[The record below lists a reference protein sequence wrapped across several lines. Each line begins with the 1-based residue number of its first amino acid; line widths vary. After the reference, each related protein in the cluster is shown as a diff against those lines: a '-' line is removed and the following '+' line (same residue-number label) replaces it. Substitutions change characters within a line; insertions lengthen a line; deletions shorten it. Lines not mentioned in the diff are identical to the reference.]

1 MKLKR
6 IFSIVLSIMILA
18 GALTQIIPA
27 SANTNGNSANEF
39 YISVSGSDEND
50 GTTHD
55 KAVRTVKKAIE
66 LINAAGLGENDTA
79 TVYVDSTV
87 NGVQPTSIDSINNFI
102 SYYNSE
108 NHIIPAYNCTV
119 IFTSYNAGDVGI
131 SYMGFGPYAAGKEG
145 GNNYGEDMYIAGPTV
160 FKNINLLDGS
170 MNLWWT
176 NPIDLR
182 GNTSEFYNVTWEYLD
197 SNKKIQVG
205 KKPNGFDVRSLYSG
219 NTVQS
224 NKTYAQ
230 PFNNSRERTVAFEG
244 QSQVNLPVTF
254 YFGNESPEYKYN
266 RVFEGD
272 STFIWGIKDKTL
284 TAAYLV
290 GASGTT
296 GDAAAFNYN
305 GNVNIVMKNGA
316 KISSIKVSPD
326 ESNYLSP
333 KISGAIQIVANAGS
347 EINTA
352 DIAAIA
358 KVYTDNNIYAITN
371 GSSDITL
378 DVTDTA
384 GKYSVNGN
392 GVAYIETNEKIYYS
406 VNGILTVPG
415 VNGLNSYEIKY
426 AKSADEIIGD
436 GTVWQYSGTSGVLI
450 PKQGEKYMLH
460 VKGAIANEYLGL
472 KTASG
477 KITAGT
483 TYTLSFKYRT
493 ECGINIFGGDYVRI
507 KLLSGKKALRQT
519 IVQNGSDTNT
529 KTDSPDNNKFDSVVL
544 KDDTMTV
551 TFSLTEN
558 EAATDDYRIAFV
570 FIPRGSYDKWEYYIK
585 DLKLCAG
592 NSDENILINTGV
604 KADMQG
610 YYADTAEAVAGSAV
624 FDYSRTVNGEPTGDK
639 YLAEYVSYYNTNA
652 DASFDICDLV
662 TASDIIKSNT
672 NFYTAEDVDLLRY
685 RLLAQ

>member
-1 MKLKR
+1 
-6 IFSIVLSIMILA
+6 MILA

-50 GTTHD
+50 GTTHNT
-55 KAVRTVKKAIE
+55 AVRTVKMAIE

-87 NGVQPTSIDSINNFI
+87 DGAQPTSVTDMDGVV
-102 SYYNSE
+102 SYYSYNE
-108 NHIIPAYNCTV
+108 NLIPNHTCTV
-119 IFTSYNAGDVGI
+119 KFTSYNSTDGAMDYLGYGYIVGV
-131 SYMGFGPYAAGKEG
+131 SYNRYFSL
-145 GNNYGEDMYIAGPTV
+145 AGPTV
-160 FKNINLLDGS
+160 FENIILLDISKRQDSYWDNPVNIRNNTAIFSGVKWS
-170 MNLWWT
+170 FTDGNGVIVNDAQKTSTRNIFYAGNLY
-176 NPIDLR
+176 D
-182 GNTSEFYNVTWEYLD
+182 NTAAAAL
-197 SNKKIQVG
+197 
-205 KKPNGFDVRSLYSG
+205 
-219 NTVQS
+219 
-224 NKTYAQ
+224 
-230 PFNNSRERTVAFEG
+230 ERTLSQTVAFEG
-244 QSQVNLPVTF
+244 DDGYNLPKKF
-254 YFGNESPEYKYN
+254 AFGNSSPKN
-266 RVFEGD
+266 VFKRSFAGD
-272 STFIWGIKDKTL
+272 STFIWGIKGKTL
-284 TAAYLV
+284 EAAYFTS
-290 GASGTT
+290 ASTANAG

-333 KISGAIQIVANAGS
+333 KISGTIQIVANAGS
-347 EINTA
+347 EINTS
-352 DIAAIA
+352 DIEAIA

-415 VNGLNSYEIKY
+415 GNGLNSYEIKY

-436 GTVWQYSGTSGVLI
+436 GTVWQYSGTAGVLI

-477 KITAGT
+477 KITAGN

-493 ECGINIFGGDYVRI
+493 ECGINIFGEDYVRI

-519 IVQNGSDTNT
+519 VVLNGSDTNT
-529 KTDSPDNNKFDSVVL
+529 KTDSTDNNKFDSVVL
-544 KDDTMTV
+544 KDDTMSV

-570 FIPRGSYDKWEYYIK
+570 FIGRTGYSKCEYYIK

-624 FDYSRTVNGEPTGDK
+624 FDYNRTVNGEPTGDK

-662 TASDIIKSNT
+662 AASDIIKSNT

>member
-1 MKLKR
+1 
-6 IFSIVLSIMILA
+6 MILA

-66 LINAAGLGENDTA
+66 LINAAGLVEDDTA

-87 NGVQPTSIDSINNFI
+87 DGKLLTAVETMNDVV
-102 SYYNSE
+102 SYYNNE
-108 NHIIPAYNCTV
+108 DNNKLPLYACTV
-119 IFTSYNAGDVGI
+119 TFTSYNTD
-131 SYMGFGPYAAGKEG
+131 EG
-145 GNNYGEDMYIAGPTV
+145 GNGSDYLGYGHTNDVSNSFCSLAGPTV
-160 FKNINLLDGS
+160 FENITLLDVTGRED
-170 MNLWWT
+170 NYWI
-176 NPIDLR
+176 NYFNAR
-182 GNTSEFYNVTWEYLD
+182 GNTVIFRSVKWSYIEGNNWGYKTGV
-197 SNKKIQVG
+197 KKIINDKNKWTQE
-205 KKPNGFDVRSLYSG
+205 NIFYAG
-219 NTVQS
+219 NQ
-224 NKTYAQ
+224 Y
-230 PFNNSRERTVAFEG
+230 NNAAAAALERTSSQTVAFEG
-244 QSQVNLPVTF
+244 DDGYNLPKIF
-254 YFGNESPEYKYN
+254 AFGNSSPKDEFK
-266 RVFEGD
+266 RSFAGD
-272 STFIWGIKDKTL
+272 STFIWGIKDKAL
-284 TAAYLV
+284 NSAYLTN
-290 GASGTT
+290 AKGTA

-384 GKYSVNGN
+384 GEYSVNGN
-392 GVAYIETNEKIYYS
+392 GVAYIEKNEKIYYS

-436 GTVWQYSGTSGVLI
+436 GTVWQYSGTAGVLI

-558 EAATDDYRIAFV
+558 ETATDDYRIAFV

-610 YYADTAEAVAGSAV
+610 YYADTAEATAGSAV
-624 FDYSRTVNGEPTGDK
+624 FDYNRTVNGEPTGDK

-662 TASDIIKSNT
+662 AASDIIKSNT

>member
-1 MKLKR
+1 
-6 IFSIVLSIMILA
+6 
-18 GALTQIIPA
+18 
-27 SANTNGNSANEF
+27 
-39 YISVSGSDEND
+39 
-50 GTTHD
+50 
-55 KAVRTVKKAIE
+55 
-66 LINAAGLGENDTA
+66 
-79 TVYVDSTV
+79 
-87 NGVQPTSIDSINNFI
+87 
-102 SYYNSE
+102 
-108 NHIIPAYNCTV
+108 
-119 IFTSYNAGDVGI
+119 
-131 SYMGFGPYAAGKEG
+131 
-145 GNNYGEDMYIAGPTV
+145 MYIAGPTV

-358 KVYTDNNIYAITN
+358 NVYTDKNIYAITN

-384 GKYSVNGN
+384 GMYKVSGT
-392 GVAYIETNEKIYYS
+392 GIAYILDGNKIYFS
-406 VNGILTVPG
+406 KNGYITVPETDSKLKQYTVLSAESLDEIKSFG
-415 VNGLNSYEIKY
+415 WKQDATGSFLIPEKDNYMLHIKNNSYESCVGLEINKD
-426 AKSADEIIGD
+426 KLKAD
-436 GTVWQYSGTSGVLI
+436 TV
-450 PKQGEKYMLH
+450 
-460 VKGAIANEYLGL
+460 
-472 KTASG
+472 
-477 KITAGT
+477 
-483 TYTLSFKYRT
+483 YTVSFKYKSENADVFAGDILRT
-493 ECGINIFGGDYVRI
+493 RIMASKTGITSENV
-507 KLLSGKKALRQT
+507 
-519 IVQNGSDTNT
+519 SD
-529 KTDSPDNNKFDSVVL
+529 VL
-544 KDDTMTV
+544 KETAYNTSTSISKGTFNDLKNEKSNNNGTMQL
-551 TFSLTEN
+551 TFTLTE
-558 EAATDDYRIAFV
+558 EQLGAERYSLCFS
-570 FIPRGSYDKWEYYIK
+570 FIQRSGWKTVDCYIS
-585 DLKLCAG
+585 DLKLCEVG
-592 NSDENILINTGV
+592 SEKNILTNDGSNS
-604 KADMQG
+604 AL
-610 YYADTAEAVAGSAV
+610 AGWHGLETSNFAKGLSHNAAFTRDSNSCYV
-624 FDYSRTVNGEPTGDK
+624 EYIDYND
-639 YLAEYVSYYNTNA
+639 ANA
-652 DASFDICDLV
+652 DGQYNICDLV
-662 TASDIIKSNT
+662 AVNMAKDYFYSDESLNTA
-672 NFYTAEDVDLLRY
+672 RQM
-685 RLLAQ
+685 LLAQ

>member
-1 MKLKR
+1 
-6 IFSIVLSIMILA
+6 MILA

-39 YISVSGSDEND
+39 YISVSGNDKND
-50 GTTHD
+50 GTTHNT
-55 KAVRTVKKAIE
+55 AVRTVKRAIE
-66 LINAAGLGENDTA
+66 LINAAELGENDTA

-87 NGVQPTSIDSINNFI
+87 DGAQPTSVTDMDGVV
-102 SYYNSE
+102 SYYNYNE
-108 NHIIPAYNCTV
+108 NLIPNHTCTV
-119 IFTSYNAGDVGI
+119 KFTSYNSTDGAMDYLGYGYIVGV
-131 SYMGFGPYAAGKEG
+131 SYSRYFSL
-145 GNNYGEDMYIAGPTV
+145 AGPAV
-160 FKNINLLDGS
+160 FENIILLDISKRQDSSWDNPVNIRNNTAIFSGVKWS
-170 MNLWWT
+170 FTDGNGVIVNDAQKTSTRNIFYAGNLY
-176 NPIDLR
+176 N
-182 GNTSEFYNVTWEYLD
+182 NTAAAAL
-197 SNKKIQVG
+197 
-205 KKPNGFDVRSLYSG
+205 
-219 NTVQS
+219 
-224 NKTYAQ
+224 
-230 PFNNSRERTVAFEG
+230 ERTSSQTVAFEG
-244 QSQVNLPVTF
+244 DDGYNLPKKF
-254 YFGNESPEYKYN
+254 AFGNSSPKYDFK
-266 RVFEGD
+266 RSFAGD

-347 EINTA
+347 EINTS
-352 DIAAIA
+352 DIEAIA

-415 VNGLNSYEIKY
+415 GNGLNSYEIKY

-436 GTVWQYSGTSGVLI
+436 GTVWQYSGTAGVLI

-477 KITAGT
+477 KITAGN

-493 ECGINIFGGDYVRI
+493 ECGINIFSEDYVRI

-519 IVQNGSDTNT
+519 VVLNGSDTNT
-529 KTDSPDNNKFDSVVL
+529 KTDSTDNNKFDSVVL

-570 FIPRGSYDKWEYYIK
+570 FIQRGSYNKWEYYIK

-624 FDYSRTVNGEPTGDK
+624 FDYNRTVNGEPTGDK

-662 TASDIIKSNT
+662 AASDIIKSNT

>member
-1 MKLKR
+1 
-6 IFSIVLSIMILA
+6 MILA

-50 GTTHD
+50 GTTHNT
-55 KAVRTVKKAIE
+55 AVRTVKKSIE

-87 NGVQPTSIDSINNFI
+87 DGAQPTSVTDMNGVV
-102 SYYNSE
+102 SYYSYNE
-108 NHIIPAYNCTV
+108 NLIPNHTCTV
-119 IFTSYNAGDVGI
+119 KFTSYNSTDGAMDYLGYGCIVEV
-131 SYMGFGPYAAGKEG
+131 SYNRYFSL
-145 GNNYGEDMYIAGPTV
+145 AGPTV
-160 FKNINLLDGS
+160 FENIVLLDISKRQDSYWDNPVNIRNSTAIFSGVKWS
-170 MNLWWT
+170 FTDGNGVIVNGAQKTSTRNIFYAGNLY
-176 NPIDLR
+176 N
-182 GNTSEFYNVTWEYLD
+182 NTAAAALERTLSQTVVFEGDDGYNLP
-197 SNKKIQVG
+197 KKFAFG
-205 KKPNGFDVRSLYSG
+205 
-219 NTVQS
+219 
-224 NKTYAQ
+224 
-230 PFNNSRERTVAFEG
+230 NNS
-244 QSQVNLPVTF
+244 PK
-254 YFGNESPEYKYN
+254 NEFKRN
-266 RVFEGD
+266 FAGD
-272 STFIWGIKDKTL
+272 STFIWGIKGKTL
-284 TAAYLV
+284 EAAYFTS
-290 GASGTT
+290 ASTANAG
-296 GDAAAFNYN
+296 GDAAPFNYN

-333 KISGAIQIVANAGS
+333 KISGAVQIVANAGS

-352 DIAAIA
+352 DIEAIA
-358 KVYTDNNIYAITN
+358 KVYTDNSIYAITN

-392 GVAYIETNEKIYYS
+392 GVAYIETSEKIYYS
-406 VNGILTVPG
+406 VNSILTVPG

-436 GTVWQYSGTSGVLI
+436 GTVWQYSGTAGVLI

-460 VKGAIANEYLGL
+460 VKGAIANDYLGL

-477 KITAGT
+477 KITAGN

-493 ECGINIFGGDYVRI
+493 ECGINIFGEDYVRI
-507 KLLSGKKALRQT
+507 KLMSGKKALRQT
-519 IVQNGSDTNT
+519 VVLNGIDTNT
-529 KTDSPDNNKFDSVVL
+529 KIDSAENNKFESVVL
-544 KDDTMTV
+544 NDDTMTV

-570 FIPRGSYDKWEYYIK
+570 FIGRTGYSKCEYYIK

-624 FDYSRTVNGEPTGDK
+624 FNYSRTVNGEPTGDK

-662 TASDIIKSNT
+662 AASDIVKSNT
-672 NFYTAEDVDLLRY
+672 NFYTSEDVDLLRY

>member
-50 GTTHD
+50 GTTHNT
-55 KAVRTVKKAIE
+55 AVRTVKKAIE

-87 NGVQPTSIDSINNFI
+87 DGAQPTAIDSINNFI

-108 NHIIPAYNCTV
+108 NNIIPAYNCTV

-145 GNNYGEDMYIAGPTV
+145 GNNYGEYMYIAGPTV

-170 MNLWWT
+170 MNLWWL

-182 GNTSEFYNVTWEYLD
+182 GNTSVFHNVTWEYLD

-333 KISGAIQIVANAGS
+333 KISGAVQIVANAGS

-358 KVYTDNNIYAITN
+358 KVYTDNSIYAITN

-378 DVTDTA
+378 DVTNTA
-384 GKYSVNGN
+384 GMYKVSGT
-392 GVAYIETNEKIYYS
+392 GIAYILDGNKIYFS
-406 VNGILTVPG
+406 KNGYITVPETDSKLKQYT
-415 VNGLNSYEIKY
+415 VLSAESLDEIKSFGWKQD
-426 AKSADEIIGD
+426 ATGSF
-436 GTVWQYSGTSGVLI
+436 LI
-450 PKQGEKYMLH
+450 PEKDNYMLH
-460 VKGAIANEYLGL
+460 IKNKSYEGCVGL
-472 KTASG
+472 EINKDKLKADTV
-477 KITAGT
+477 
-483 TYTLSFKYRT
+483 YTVSFKYKSENADVFAGDILRT
-493 ECGINIFGGDYVRI
+493 RI
-507 KLLSGKKALRQT
+507 MA
-519 IVQNGSDTNT
+519 SDTDKISYENVS
-529 KTDSPDNNKFDSVVL
+529 KVL
-544 KDDTMTV
+544 KQTTYDTSILNG
-551 TFSLTEN
+551 TFNDLQNEKSNNNGTMLLTFTLTE
-558 EAATDDYRIAFV
+558 EELGAERYSLCFS
-570 FIPRGSYDKWEYYIK
+570 FIPRSGWKTVDCYIS
-585 DLKLCAG
+585 DLKLCEYG
-592 NSDENILINTGV
+592 SEENILTNDGSNS
-604 KADMQG
+604 AL
-610 YYADTAEAVAGSAV
+610 AGWHGLETSNFAKGLSHNATFTRDSNSCYV
-624 FDYSRTVNGEPTGDK
+624 EYIDYND
-639 YLAEYVSYYNTNA
+639 ANA
-652 DASFDICDLV
+652 DRQYNICDLV
-662 TASDIIKSNT
+662 AVNKAKDYFYSDESLNTA
-672 NFYTAEDVDLLRY
+672 RQM
-685 RLLAQ
+685 LLAQ